1 MKRMLDMDDFPVG
14 TRVMTPTGRI
24 GTVMK
29 HRGAESKLDHF
40 QRLTVQLDNGTRH
53 DLVTL
58 QPHLL
63 TKCPPEDPTQKT
75 IEA

>member
-63 TKCPPEDPTQKT
+63 TKCPPQDPTQKT
-75 IEA
+75 IEE

>member
-1 MKRMLDMDDFPVG
+1 MNRMLDMDDFPVG
-14 TRVMTPTGRI
+14 TRVITPTGRI
-24 GTVMK
+24 GTVLK

-75 IEA
+75 IE

>member
-1 MKRMLDMDDFPVG
+1 MKRMLDMEDFPVG

-24 GTVMK
+24 GTVIK

-40 QRLTVQLDNGTRH
+40 QRLTVQLDDGGRH
-53 DLVTL
+53 ALVTL

-63 TKCPPEDPTQKT
+63 TKYPPDGELAQR
-75 IEA
+75 IEE

>member
-1 MKRMLDMDDFPVG
+1 MTRDVDIDRFPVG
-14 TRVMTPTGRI
+14 TRVVTPTGRV
-24 GTVMK
+24 GTVIK
-29 HRGAESKLDHF
+29 HKGAESKFDHF
-40 QRLTVQLDNGTRH
+40 LRLTVRIDGGTRH